1 MADKRTK
8 GRKLQA
14 ARVEADWLSQLASS
28 IKMEFAPPGWYTLNQ
43 VAERLGVGRTAAK
56 SILAHKKA
64 LQQKFCC
71 KLSDGRSFYT
81 MHYKL

>member
-1 MADKRTK
+1 MADKRNK

-14 ARVEADWLSQLASS
+14 AGVEADWLSQLANNM
-28 IKMEFAPPGWYTLNQ
+28 KMEFAPPGWYTLNQ
-43 VAERLGVGRTAAK
+43 VAERLGIGRTAAK

-64 LQQKFCC
+64 LKQKFCC
-71 KLSDGRSFYT
+71 KLSDGRNFYT

>member
-1 MADKRTK
+1 MVNKRTK
-8 GRKLQA
+8 GRELQA
-14 ARVEADWLSQLASS
+14 APVEVDWLSQLAIN

-64 LQQKFCC
+64 AQQKFCC
-71 KLSDGRSFYT
+71 KLTDGRNFYV
-81 MHYKL
+81 MHYKI